1 MLDRLAFLYLVHT
14 PEVQR
19 AQREAALA
27 SGTRRYTSWRRAVAH
42 MARDVSLE
50 GVLTRADGNKRGV

>member
-27 SGTRRYTSWRRAVAH
+27 SGTRRHTSWRRAVAQI
-42 MARDVSLE
+42 ARDVSLE
-50 GVLTRADGNKRGV
+50 GPLTRTDGRKRGV